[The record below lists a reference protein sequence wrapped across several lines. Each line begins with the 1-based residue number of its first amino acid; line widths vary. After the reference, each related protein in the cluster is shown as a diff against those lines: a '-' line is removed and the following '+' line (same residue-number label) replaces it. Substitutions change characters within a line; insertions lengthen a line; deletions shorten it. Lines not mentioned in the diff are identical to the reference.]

1 MCVDAWMRP
10 VQVVLFQITI
20 NTIVILNPLMRCDL
34 HQSRPSDVSMA
45 FLGRKIDFS
54 IYLPA
59 NDLTKLW
66 KGAIV
71 MPPFLSQ
78 PSTS

>member
-1 MCVDAWMRP
+1 MRP
-10 VQVVLFQITI
+10 VEVVLFQITI

-34 HQSRPSDVSMA
+34 HQRRPC
-45 FLGRKIDFS
+45 KIDFS

-71 MPPFLSQ
+71 MPPFLSE
-78 PSTS
+78 PLTS